1 MIIFFCSAA
10 GNAPVN
16 EVEEEFAALFD
27 TFGVG
32 VQMTRFLGGYEF
44 TVIGSE
50 AQWAVRLPFH
60 LEKCIR
66 APKMSKVKHIVG
78 HSRSM

>member
-16 EVEEEFAALFD
+16 KVEEEFAALFD

-50 AQWAVRLPFH
+50 AQ
-60 LEKCIR
+60 
-66 APKMSKVKHIVG
+66 
-78 HSRSM
+78 